1 MTLVKVHELV
11 GENAITLDDGQAVY
25 DRIAPALKDHQPV
38 EVDFSEVEVFA
49 SPFFNSAAGQLLND
63 ISPEELNRLV
73 KFTNLNPAGKAVL
86 KRVIENAKQYYAS
99 PDYRAAQEE
108 ALKKLAEED

>member
-1 MTLVKVHELV
+1 MMLVKVHQLV
-11 GENAITLDDGQAVY
+11 GEDAITLEDGQSVY
-25 DRIAPALKDHQPV
+25 DQVAPVLKSGQPV
-38 EVDFSEVEVFA
+38 EVDFTDVEVFA
-49 SPFFNSAAGQLLND
+49 SPFFNSAVGQLLKD
-63 ISPEELNRLV
+63 IDPAELNRLV
-73 KFTNLNPAGKAVL
+73 SFTNLSTAGRVVL